1 MRVNDIRR
9 GYGPIRRS
17 AAQSGAKP
25 ASRRPSTLPAML
37 PDIEPR
43 DLPVNPFR
51 SSLYTP
57 EELLGGFD
65 GHDPGSYERTIDF
78 DTYRIFVQSG
88 RLRRVPYM
96 HSIVQAIHDNSM
108 TQALNRFVDGRRMVG
123 VMGGHRMRRDSPV
136 YRQIVELSKRLA
148 ELGYTM
154 VSGGGPG
161 AMEATHLGAHLA
173 GHTAAEVE
181 TALATIGETVGLP
194 DDLGDIVTPDGSIDE
209 SVIDELH
216 AWQAPAFAV
225 ARAHPPGAES
235 LAIPTWHFGHEPPTP
250 LASHLAKYF
259 QNSIREDGLLAIAT
273 WGVIFAEGLAGTL
286 QEIFQD
292 ANQNFYRSFEW
303 FSPMVLLGVDYWTTV
318 FPVLDVL
325 RALFEDPDED
335 FLTITDDLDVA
346 VAAIGGFEPPTDG
359 RPR

>member
-1 MRVNDIRR
+1 
-9 GYGPIRRS
+9 
-17 AAQSGAKP
+17 
-25 ASRRPSTLPAML
+25 ML

-51 SSLYTP
+51 TSLYSP
-57 EELLGGFD
+57 DELLGGFD
-65 GHDPGSYERTIDF
+65 GDDPRSYERTTDF

-108 TQALNRFVDGRRMVG
+108 TQALDRFVVGRRMVG

-136 YRQIVELSKRLA
+136 YRQIVELSKWLA

-173 GHTAAEVE
+173 GRAETEVE
-181 TALATIGETVGLP
+181 TAMATISVSVGLP
-194 DDLGDIVTPDGSIDE
+194 DDLGDVVAADGSIDR

-216 AWQAPAFAV
+216 TWQAPAFSV

-273 WGVIFAEGLAGTL
+273 WGVVFAEGLAGTL

-292 ANQNFYRSFEW
+292 ANQNYYRSHQW
-303 FSPMVLLGVDYWTTV
+303 FSPMVLLGVEYWTKV

-325 RALFEDPDED
+325 RTLFDDPDED
-335 FLTITDDLDVA
+335 FLTVTDDLEEA
-346 VAAIGGFEPPTDG
+346 VAAIEGFEPPAAD
-359 RPR
+359 RPV